1 MSLPIAFLAGMLSF
15 FSPCVLPLV
24 PTYLLYLGGNKGRPL
39 INALA
44 FTTGFSLVFLILFGL
59 PATLLGSL
67 LIGNKTLLS
76 QLGGVVIIGF
86 GLMMLGL
93 KPAFLS
99 RGLNLRFQGDTARPW
114 GALVLGAVLAIG
126 WTPCIGPL
134 LGATLTLIAN
144 EGRGFGLLLAYVV
157 GLAIPFLLVAVFTDR
172 AVALVRRTARY
183 TQYIE
188 RGAGVFL
195 IAVGL
200 LMASGTLTALN
211 GFFNQITPEWLR
223 ERL

>member
-1 MSLPIAFLAGMLSF
+1 MSLSIAFLAGMLSF
-15 FSPCVLPLV
+15 LSPCVLPLV
-24 PTYLLYLGGNKGRPL
+24 PTYLLYLGGNKGRP
-39 INALA
+39 IVNALA
-44 FTTGFSLVFLILFGL
+44 FIGGFGLVFLVLFGL
-59 PATLLGSL
+59 PATLLGNL
-67 LIGNKTLLS
+67 LVTNKTLLS
-76 QLGGVVIIGF
+76 QIGGVVIIGF

-99 RGLNLRFQGDTARPW
+99 RGLNLRFEGDTARPW

-134 LGATLTLIAN
+134 LGATLTLITN
-144 EGRGFGLLLAYVV
+144 EGRGFELLLAYVV

-183 TQYIE
+183 TKYIE

-195 IAVGL
+195 IVVGL
-200 LMASGTLTALN
+200 LMVTGTLTMLN

>member
-15 FSPCVLPLV
+15 LSPCVLPLV
-24 PTYLLYLGGNKGRPL
+24 PTYLLYLGGNKGRP
-39 INALA
+39 IVNALA
-44 FTTGFSLVFLILFGL
+44 FIGGFSLVFLILFGL

-67 LIGNKTLLS
+67 LVSNKTLLS
-76 QLGGVVIIGF
+76 QIGGVVVIGF

-93 KPAFLS
+93 KPALLS
-99 RGLNLRFQGDTARPW
+99 RGLNLRFGGDAARPW
-114 GALVLGAVLAIG
+114 GALTLGAVLAIG

-134 LGATLTLIAN
+134 LGATLTLITN
-144 EGRGFGLLLAYVV
+144 EGRGFELLLAYVM
-157 GLAIPFLLVAVFTDR
+157 GLAIPFLLVAAFTDR
-172 AVALVRRTARY
+172 AVSLVRRTARY
-183 TQYIE
+183 TKYIE

-200 LMASGTLTALN
+200 LMATGTLTMLN

>member
-1 MSLPIAFLAGMLSF
+1 MLSF
-15 FSPCVLPLV
+15 LSPCVLPLV
-24 PTYLLYLGGNKGRPL
+24 PTYLLYLGGNKGRP
-39 INALA
+39 IVNALA
-44 FTTGFSLVFLILFGL
+44 FIGGFGLVFLVLFGL
-59 PATLLGSL
+59 PATLLGNL
-67 LIGNKTLLS
+67 LVTNKTLLS
-76 QLGGVVIIGF
+76 QIGGVVIIGF

-99 RGLNLRFQGDTARPW
+99 RGLNLRFEGDTARPW

-134 LGATLTLIAN
+134 LGATLTLITN
-144 EGRGFGLLLAYVV
+144 EGRGFELLLAYVV

-183 TQYIE
+183 TKYIE

-195 IAVGL
+195 IVVGL
-200 LMASGTLTALN
+200 LMVTGTLTMLN

>member
-1 MSLPIAFLAGMLSF
+1 MLSF
-15 FSPCVLPLV
+15 LSPCVLPLV
-24 PTYLLYLGGNKGRPL
+24 PTYLLYLGGNKGRP
-39 INALA
+39 IVNALA
-44 FTTGFSLVFLILFGL
+44 FIGGFGLVFLVLFGL
-59 PATLLGSL
+59 PATLLSNL
-67 LIGNKTLLS
+67 LVTNKTLLS
-76 QLGGVVIIGF
+76 QIGGVVIIGF

-99 RGLNLRFQGDTARPW
+99 RGLNLRFEGDTARPW

-134 LGATLTLIAN
+134 LGATLTLITN
-144 EGRGFGLLLAYVV
+144 EGRGFELLLAYVV

-172 AVALVRRTARY
+172 AVALVRRTTRY
-183 TQYIE
+183 TKYIE

-200 LMASGTLTALN
+200 LMVTGTLTMLN

>member
-15 FSPCVLPLV
+15 LSPCVLPLV
-24 PTYLLYLGGNKGRPL
+24 PTYLLYLGGNKGRP
-39 INALA
+39 IVNALA
-44 FTTGFSLVFLILFGL
+44 FIGGFSLVFLIVFGL
-59 PATLLGSL
+59 PASLLGGL
-67 LIGNKTLLS
+67 LKANKILLS
-76 QLGGVVIIGF
+76 QVGGLVIIGF

-99 RGLNLRFQGDTARPW
+99 RGPNLRFQGDSARPW

-144 EGRGFGLLLAYVV
+144 EGRGFELLLAYIV
-157 GLAIPFLLVAVFTDR
+157 GLAIPFLLVAAFTDR

-183 TQYIE
+183 TKYIE

-195 IAVGL
+195 IAVGV
-200 LMASGTLTALN
+200 LMMTGTLTVLN
-211 GFFNQITPEWLR
+211 GFFNQITPQWLR

>member
-1 MSLPIAFLAGMLSF
+1 MSLSIAFLAGMLSF
-15 FSPCVLPLV
+15 LSPCVLPLV
-24 PTYLLYLGGNKGRPL
+24 PTYLLYLGGNKGRP
-39 INALA
+39 IVNALA
-44 FTTGFSLVFLILFGL
+44 FIGGFGLVFLVLFGL
-59 PATLLGSL
+59 PATLLGNL
-67 LIGNKTLLS
+67 LVTNKTLLS
-76 QLGGVVIIGF
+76 QIGGVVIIGF

-93 KPAFLS
+93 KPVFLS
-99 RGLNLRFQGDTARPW
+99 RGLNLRFEGDTARPW

-134 LGATLTLIAN
+134 LGATLTLITN
-144 EGRGFGLLLAYVV
+144 EGRGFELLLAYVV

-183 TQYIE
+183 TKYIE

-195 IAVGL
+195 IVVGL
-200 LMASGTLTALN
+200 LMVTGTLTMLN

>member
-15 FSPCVLPLV
+15 LSPCVLPLV
-24 PTYLLYLGGNKGRPL
+24 PTYLLYLGGDRGRP
-39 INALA
+39 IVNALA
-44 FTTGFSLVFLILFGL
+44 FIGGFGLVFLILFGL
-59 PATLLGSL
+59 PATLLGNL
-67 LIGNKTLLS
+67 LVTNKTLFS
-76 QLGGVVIIGF
+76 QIGGVVIIAF

-99 RGLNLRFQGDTARPW
+99 RGFNLRFQGDTARPW
-114 GALVLGAVLAIG
+114 GALVLGAVLAVG

-144 EGRGFGLLLAYVV
+144 EGRGFDLLLAYVV

-183 TQYIE
+183 TKYIE

-200 LMASGTLTALN
+200 LMATGTLTMLN